1 MTEQNQ
7 EQGAKPTASP
17 APRVEPAAED
27 LSAQIIDFVERRPG
41 DVVRCT
47 RVIGDRYRCNWW
59 APESTREYD
68 NPQMVG
74 LIVTTHRVRQSHFL
88 RATKA
93 TGGRLVINVVSAS

>member
-1 MTEQNQ
+1 MTEQNH
-7 EQGAKPTASP
+7 EEAVKPTAAS
-17 APRVEPAAED
+17 AGRAEAVAED
-27 LSAQIIDFVERRPG
+27 LSAQIVESVERRPG

-59 APESTREYD
+59 APETKRAYD
-68 NPQMVG
+68 NPQMAG

-93 TGGRLVINVVSAS
+93 TGGRLVINVVTAS

>member
-7 EQGAKPTASP
+7 EEAARPTAASTVR
-17 APRVEPAAED
+17 ADAED
-27 LSAQIIDFVERRPG
+27 LSAQIIESVERRPG

-59 APESTREYD
+59 APESKRAYD
-68 NPQMVG
+68 NPEMVG

-88 RATKA
+88 RATKS
-93 TGGRLVINVVSAS
+93 TGGRLVINVVAAN